1 MLSQEQDAQAP
12 SGTPSWLGDN
22 GRGTLFRLG
31 GSPVRGIQA
40 WWGSE
45 ERVGELG
52 VLQGMWWWGTNL
64 RTPEDPESSF

>member
-22 GRGTLFRLG
+22 RKGTPFRLG
-31 GSPVRGIQA
+31 GFTCEGHPSMG
-40 WWGSE
+40 GSGE
-45 ERVGELG
+45 KVGQLG

-64 RTPEDPESSF
+64 RTPENPESSF